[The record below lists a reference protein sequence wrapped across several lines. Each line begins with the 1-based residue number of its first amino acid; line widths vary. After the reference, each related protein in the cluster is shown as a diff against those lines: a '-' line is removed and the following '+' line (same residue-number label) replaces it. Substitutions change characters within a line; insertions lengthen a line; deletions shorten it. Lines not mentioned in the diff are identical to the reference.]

1 MKRYFG
7 FLIVLVLGCAPAFAV
22 SDSQSVSIASPV
34 KIGSTQLA
42 AGTYKVSWTG
52 AGSNV
57 QVTLVKNGKTVAT
70 VPAKMV
76 SERNQYSGVSTQ
88 TQGGAQVLQAIQ
100 LNTVTLVLSETAHT
114 STGQ

>member
-1 MKRYFG
+1 MKRIFG
-7 FLIVLVLGCAPAFAV
+7 FLIVLVLASAPVFAV
-22 SDSQSVSIASPV
+22 SDSQNVNIPSAV
-34 KIGSTQLA
+34 KVGSTQIA

-52 AGSNV
+52 AGSDV
-57 QVTLVKNGKTVAT
+57 QVTLAKNGKTVAT

-88 TQGGAQVLQAIQ
+88 GQGDAQVLQTIQ
-100 LNTVTLVLSETAHT
+100 LNTVTLVLSDTARP